1 MAPSFSEPPA
11 AGSGG
16 PGEGAARAAGAAGV
30 PAGGATV
37 LVVDD
42 SALMRRVLQDLIT
55 ASGEFR
61 VVAVARNGLDAVRK
75 AETLQ
80 PDLVT
85 MDLTMPELDGL
96 GAIEQIMRSRPRP
109 IVVVSARAGR
119 GTAEAIRALE
129 LGAVDLVEKPEG
141 GNAADFTTLGPRLL
155 AALRAAAA
163 ADRSQLRSAVPPRP
177 KGSLWGRTPPGAVGS
192 LARPAAFAAAPA
204 LAGAARLAVVVA
216 ASTGGPR
223 ALAEFLPGLPADLG
237 AAVLVVQHM
246 PAGFTR
252 SLAERLAGLCAR
264 PVVEAGQGTVVAE
277 DAVYVAPGD
286 FHMRVVGAPGAAAIA
301 LTQEP
306 PLWGVRPAADHLFR
320 SAAEVFGPAVVGVVL
335 TGMGRDGAE
344 GLWAIRR
351 AGGGTLAQDRATSV
365 VYGMP
370 HAAVEAGAVDGVV
383 AIERMADRVADE
395 VRRHVHRGAPA

>member
-1 MAPSFSEPPA
+1 VAPSSSEPV
-11 AGSGG
+11 SGA
-16 PGEGAARAAGAAGV
+16 PV
-30 PAGGATV
+30 PSV

-42 SALMRRVLQDLIT
+42 SALMRRVLQDVI
-55 ASGEFR
+55 ADSGEFR
-61 VVAVARNGLDAVRK
+61 VAGTARNGLDALRK
-75 AETLQ
+75 VEALQ
-80 PDLVT
+80 PDLIT
-85 MDLTMPELDGL
+85 MDLSMPELDGL
-96 GAIEQIMRSRPRP
+96 AAIEEIMRTLPRP

-141 GNAADFTTLGPRLL
+141 GGGGGGGGGAAEPPTLGPRLL
-155 AALRAAAA
+155 EALRAAAA
-163 ADRSQLRSAVPPRP
+163 AERVQLRSLAPPRP
-177 KGSLWGRTPPGAVGS
+177 PSPG
-192 LARPAAFAAAPA
+192 PAPA
-204 LAGAARLAVVVA
+204 PGRSAGAARLAVVVA

-223 ALAEFLPGLPADLG
+223 ALGEFLPALPADLG

-252 SLAERLAGLCAR
+252 SLAERLAGLCGR
-264 PVVEAGQGTVVAE
+264 RVVEAEQGAPVAA

-286 FHMRVVGAPGAAAIA
+286 FHMRVLGAAGAAAVA
-301 LTQEP
+301 LTRDP

-320 SAAEVFGPAVVGVVL
+320 SVAGVFGRAAVGVVL

-351 AGGGTLAQDRATSV
+351 AGGGTLAQDRGTSV

-370 HAAVEAGAVDGVV
+370 HAAVLAGAVEDVV
-383 AIERMADRVADE
+383 PLERMADRVADE
-395 VRRHVHRGAPA
+395 VRRRSRARETGRA